1 MMAFLDNPKDYKV
14 FLAISIAS
22 FGVYGLLTIGYVL
35 VNRNCGEKARGSI
48 MGISCLF
55 GAFGILFVAKI
66 GGLMFD
72 YIDKSSPFLCCAV
85 FSFINFVTILIP
97 KVRISLDSQQEDE
110 KEEKESLCPNE
121 N

>member
-1 MMAFLDNPKDYKV
+1 MIYFCDDPKDYKV

-35 VNRNCGEKARGSI
+35 VNRNCGHKARGSV

-66 GGLMFD
+66 GGLLFD
-72 YIDKSSPFLCCAV
+72 YVNKASPFLCCSA
-85 FSFINFVTILIP
+85 FSFILFCTILIP
-97 KVRISLDSQQEDE
+97 KVRKSLDSKQGDE
-110 KEEKESLCPNE
+110 EEECKSSC
-121 N
+121 